1 MGQMGN
7 NERYAGGDIS
17 YNDYGIFYWITG
29 YRIKVYKVGVTREK
43 PGQEGA
49 KPKDKQP
56 PKIST
61 SLLYGIAVTIY
72 KLR

>member
-43 PGQEGA
+43 PG
-49 KPKDKQP
+49 
-56 PKIST
+56 
-61 SLLYGIAVTIY
+61 
-72 KLR
+72 